1 MADFS
6 QAAASLLGLVEWGD
20 AKLWASVA
28 ATAWCPTFWNIAA
41 RREHRTRFMSK
52 ALGGAYPACYTM
64 AATIFT
70 FSLVRDWVFNVAID
84 SQPSLAL
91 LDTDNV
97 KLVAAGLL
105 VVGNVLVGSTY
116 LRLGITGTYLG
127 DYFGILMKERVT
139 GFPFSVFEN
148 PMYLGSTLNFLSLA
162 L

>member
-1 MADFS
+1 
-6 QAAASLLGLVEWGD
+6 
-20 AKLWASVA
+20 
-28 ATAWCPTFWNIAA
+28 
-41 RREHRTRFMSK
+41 
-52 ALGGAYPACYTM
+52 M